1 MMRRL
6 ELNLGE
12 EVSVADFVR
21 RCARDRNSLIRALQ
35 RRYDGLEGKPPSELV
50 ADIIFDVCHWTIVER
65 RLHFD
70 QQAYSDFQNRKI
82 RMSNRLDLMALDE
95 EQTPLAFRRCALTHE
110 LGHIRLHGPEIC
122 SMEFRSYLGPDQGYD
137 DPRHPQKEREAE
149 AYAAIFLVPLG
160 PLRRTE
166 QAGRLESAIQEGR
179 NMEAPEIWS
188 LVRPLARAFGV
199 TAAMMARGLACH
211 GYLQPMP
218 YPVPRSWIPRLGN
231 GEKYEIEK
239 EYEDE
244 EFHD

>member
-1 MMRRL
+1 MRRL

-12 EVSVADFVR
+12 EVCYADFVR
-21 RCARDRNSLIRALQ
+21 RCACDRNSLIRALR
-35 RRYDGLEGKPPSELV
+35 RRYDGLEGKLPAELV

-70 QQAYSDFQNRKI
+70 QQAYSDFGNRKI
-82 RMSNRLDLMALDE
+82 RMSSRLDLMAADE
-95 EQTPLAFRRCALTHE
+95 EQKPLAFRRCALTHE

-166 QAGRLESAIQEGR
+166 QALRLESAIRER
-179 NMEAPEIWS
+179 PTMEATEIWS
-188 LVRPLARAFGV
+188 LIRPLADAFGV
-199 TAAMMARGLACH
+199 TVAMMARSLACH
-211 GYLQPMP
+211 GYLQPIP

-231 GEKYEIEK
+231 GEKHEIE
-239 EYEDE
+239 EDYEDE
-244 EFHD
+244 GFHD